1 VQKQILVI
9 DDDETLQK
17 NLDDILTSLGYKVAI
32 AGTAVEGLQKAYN
45 SKPDLII
52 LDVMLPGMDGWQT
65 CQRFREMSNVPI
77 LMLTALGSE
86 EDVVKGL
93 EMGADDYVVKPVTM
107 RELGARIK
115 ALLRRSEF
123 SSDESGLDL
132 SKFIQ
137 YQDLIIDFDKHE
149 VTRNN
154 KRIDLSPTEFKL
166 LSCLVKHQGR
176 VLPHEFLLTQVWGS
190 EYTGELDHLRL
201 YISYLRRK
209 IEQNPSKP
217 DLIKNEWGIGY
228 RFG

>member
-1 VQKQILVI
+1 MRKKILVI
-9 DDDETLQK
+9 DDDQSLRN
-17 NLDDILTSLGYKVAI
+17 NLKDILTSLGYETI
-32 AGTAVEGLQKAYN
+32 TAGAAVEGLQEAYKT
-45 SKPDLII
+45 KPNLII

-86 EDVVKGL
+86 DDVVKGL

-107 RELGARIK
+107 RELGARVK
-115 ALLRRSEF
+115 ALLRRAEL
-123 SSDESGLDL
+123 SSDKNNLDV

-149 VTRNN
+149 VTRKNN
-154 KRIDLSPTEFKL
+154 RIDLSPTEFRL

-176 VLPHEFLLTQVWGS
+176 VLPHSFLLTQVWGA
-190 EYTGELDHLRL
+190 EYSGELDHLRL

-209 IEQNPSKP
+209 IEDDPSKP

>member
-1 VQKQILVI
+1 MQKRILVI
-9 DDDETLQK
+9 DDDQSLRN
-17 NLDDILTSLGYKVAI
+17 NLKDILNSLGYETI
-32 AGTAVEGLQKAYN
+32 TAGAAVEGLQEAYKA
-45 SKPDLII
+45 KPNLII

-86 EDVVKGL
+86 DDVVKGL

-107 RELGARIK
+107 RELGARVK
-115 ALLRRSEF
+115 ALLRRAEL
-123 SSDESGLDL
+123 SSDKSNLDV

-137 YQDLIIDFDKHE
+137 YQDLVIDFDKHE
-149 VTRNN
+149 VTRKN
-154 KRIDLSPTEFKL
+154 KRIDLSPTEFRL

-176 VLPHEFLLTQVWGS
+176 VLPHSFLLTQVWGA
-190 EYTGELDHLRL
+190 EYSGELDHLRL

-209 IEQNPSKP
+209 IEDDPSKP

>member
-1 VQKQILVI
+1 VRKKLLVI
-9 DDDETLQK
+9 DDDQDLQSNLK
-17 NLDDILTSLGYKVAI
+17 NILDSLGYDTI
-32 AGTAVEGLQKAYN
+32 TAGTAVEGLQKAYKT
-45 SKPDLII
+45 KPNLII

-86 EDVVKGL
+86 DDVVKGL

-107 RELGARIK
+107 RELGARVK
-115 ALLRRSEF
+115 ALLRRAELSA
-123 SSDESGLDL
+123 DRNNLDV
-132 SKFIQ
+132 SKFVQ
-137 YQDLIIDFDKHE
+137 YQDLVIDFDKHE
-149 VTRNN
+149 VTRKNN
-154 KRIDLSPTEFKL
+154 RIDLSPTEFRL

-176 VLPHEFLLTQVWGS
+176 VLPHSFLLTQVWGA
-190 EYTGELDHLRL
+190 EYSGELDHLRL

-209 IEQNPSKP
+209 IEDDPSKP

>member
-1 VQKQILVI
+1 MQKKILVI
-9 DDDETLQK
+9 DDDQ
-17 NLDDILTSLGYKVAI
+17 NLRSNLKDILNSLGYETI
-32 AGTAVEGLQKAYN
+32 TAGTAVEGLQEAYKT
-45 SKPDLII
+45 KPNLII

-86 EDVVKGL
+86 DDVVKGL

-107 RELGARIK
+107 RELGARVK
-115 ALLRRSEF
+115 ALLRRAEL
-123 SSDESGLDL
+123 SSDKSNLDV

-137 YQDLIIDFDKHE
+137 YQDLVIDFDKHE
-149 VTRNN
+149 VTRKN
-154 KRIDLSPTEFKL
+154 KRIDLSPTEFRL

-176 VLPHEFLLTQVWGS
+176 VLPHSFLLTQVWGA
-190 EYTGELDHLRL
+190 EYSGELDHLRL

-209 IEQNPSKP
+209 IEDDPSNP

>member
-1 VQKQILVI
+1 MQKKILVI
-9 DDDETLQK
+9 DDDQDLRN
-17 NLDDILTSLGYKVAI
+17 NLKDILTSLGYETI
-32 AGTAVEGLQKAYN
+32 TAGAAVEGLQEAYKT
-45 SKPDLII
+45 KPNLII

-86 EDVVKGL
+86 DDVVKGL

-107 RELGARIK
+107 RELGARVK
-115 ALLRRSEF
+115 ALLRRAEL
-123 SSDESGLDL
+123 SSDKSNLDV

-137 YQDLIIDFDKHE
+137 YQDLVIDFDKHE
-149 VTRNN
+149 VTRKN
-154 KRIDLSPTEFKL
+154 KRIDLSPTEFRL

-176 VLPHEFLLTQVWGS
+176 VLPHSFLLTQVWGA
-190 EYTGELDHLRL
+190 EYSGELDHLRL

-209 IEQNPSKP
+209 IEDDPSKP